1 MDFVMD
7 KLRLVCETLAQHH
20 TRPLEGPADVEFVPC
35 GYKTGNTAP
44 AEGWLPFTDG
54 MRFDGADKHCWF
66 RFDVE
71 TPVLPEYKNV
81 YLRMT
86 TGHEGEWDA
95 RNPQGLLY
103 INGKMVQGLDTNH
116 TEALLPA
123 GEKLHIEIYYYTGM
137 DGSDCNI
144 RFCLEE
150 VDQRIFAAYYDFL
163 VPYRALCHMN
173 DNSTEYAA
181 MRRVLERAAN
191 CIDMRAPKSEVYF
204 ASLAEARTLL
214 ETELYNGLCGK
225 GGEEAPVVN
234 LIGHTH
240 IDVAWL
246 WTYAQTKEKTQ
257 RSFSTVLK
265 LMEEYPEYLFMSSQ
279 PQLYKY
285 LKQEAPEVYE
295 RVKQRVAEGRWEVDG
310 AMWLEADCNLIS
322 GESFVR
328 QILHGKRFMQ
338 QEFGVD
344 SRTLWL
350 PDVFGYSAALPQIL
364 KKSGVDNFVT
374 SKISWNETNCL
385 PYDTFWWQGIDG
397 SEVFTS
403 FLTAQNLPADG
414 KPVTGTTYVANT
426 EPEMIMGT
434 WNRYQQKEYNNETVV
449 TFGFGD
455 GGGGPTR
462 HMLEMQRRL
471 AGGLPGVP
479 RTQMS
484 FSKGWLE
491 RSLANFKASCGK
503 LRRTPRWVGELYLEY
518 HRGTYTSQAR
528 NKKANRKNEYAL
540 QRAEGLSVAN
550 MLFNGAAYPQNVIND
565 SWETV
570 LLNQFHDVIP
580 GSSIHEVY
588 EDSTAMYAE
597 VAAAAA
603 AAQRTAIEGLSSRI
617 HAPEGGVLVF
627 NPTGFAHG
635 GPVTLPDGTTVE
647 VEPIPAWGWK
657 VIPVPAAAETGS
669 VTVSDHTIENDFYRL
684 TLDEA
689 GRFAELWDKR
699 AQRSV
704 FKPGEKGNELQ
715 VFEDFPRAY
724 DAWEISSYHEQKMWV
739 LDDAAEMTSVA
750 DGSRAG
756 IRVRRKYLNSTIEQT
771 VWLYENCERIDV
783 DTILDWHDEHQ
794 LLKAAFPLDV
804 HTARA
809 TYEIQFGHVE
819 RPTHRNT
826 SWDAAK
832 FEVCAHKWADLS
844 EDGYG
849 VSLLNDCKYGHSAE
863 GSTLRLTLQKCA
875 TYPDPEADKG
885 AHSFTYSL
893 LPHTGG
899 WRCAGTQQQALAL
912 NQPLVAVEQP
922 AHDGDL
928 PAEWSLVNCSA
939 ENVLID
945 TVKKAE
951 DSADVVV
958 RAYEAYDRRT
968 PAAVFRFG
976 FPVGRA
982 VLCDLMENELEELVV
997 TGDSVTLPVGNFEL
1011 VTLKV
1016 TPVK

>member
-1 MDFVMD
+1 MD
-7 KLRLVCETLAQHH
+7 KLRLLCTTLEKHCAE
-20 TRPLEGPADVEFVPC
+20 PVEGLSGLEFAVC
-35 GYKTGNTAP
+35 GYKKDNTPP
-44 AEGWLPFTDG
+44 AEGWLPFAQGDHFEG
-54 MRFDGADKHCWF
+54 EDRHCWF

-71 TPVLPEYKNV
+71 TPVLPEEKAL
-81 YLRMT
+81 YLCMT

-103 INGKMVQGLDTNH
+103 VNGVMTQGLDTNH
-116 TEALLPA
+116 TEALLPS
-123 GEKLHIEIYYYTGM
+123 GEKLHIDLYYYTGM
-137 DGSDCNI
+137 DGSSCDI
-144 RFCLEE
+144 RFRLEA

-163 VPYRALCHMN
+163 VPYRALCHMD
-173 DNSTEYAA
+173 DNSTAYAA
-181 MRRVLERAAN
+181 VRRILERAAN
-191 CIDMRAPKSEVYF
+191 VIDMRAPKDERYF
-204 ASLAEARTLL
+204 ATLAEARALL
-214 ETELYNGLCGK
+214 DAELYHGICGE
-225 GGEEAPVVN
+225 GGEDAPVVN

-257 RSFSTVLK
+257 RSFATVLK

-285 LKQEAPEVYE
+285 LKQEAPETYA
-295 RVKQRVAEGRWEVDG
+295 RVRQRVAEGRWEVDG

-374 SKISWNETNCL
+374 SKISWNESNCL

-397 SEVFTS
+397 TEVFTS

-426 EPEMIMGT
+426 EPQMIMGT
-434 WNRYQQKEYNNETVV
+434 WNRYQQKEYNNETIS

-462 HMLEMQRRL
+462 HMLEVQRRL
-471 AGGLPGVP
+471 ACGLPGVP

-484 FSKGWLE
+484 FSRGWLE
-491 RSLANFKASCGK
+491 RSLANFKASCEK

-550 MLFNGAAYPQNVIND
+550 MLLSGAAYPQQAIND

-588 EDSTAMYAE
+588 EDSAAMYAQ
-597 VAAAAA
+597 VAAT
-603 AAQRTAIEGLSSRI
+603 AAQAQQTALKELAARI
-617 HAPEGGVLVF
+617 HAPEGGVLVV
-627 NPTGFAHG
+627 NPTGVAHG
-635 GPVTLPDGTTVE
+635 GPVTLPDGTTAE
-647 VEPIPAWGWK
+647 VETIPAWGWK
-657 VIPVPAAAETGS
+657 VVAPIESADG
-669 VTVSDHTIENDFYRL
+669 VTVNGSTIENRYYRL
-684 TLDEA
+684 TLDES

-704 FKPGEKGNELQ
+704 FLPGAKGNELQ
-715 VFEDFPRAY
+715 IYEDFPRDY

-739 LDDAAEMTSVA
+739 LDDAAELTSIT

-756 IRVRRKYLNSTIEQT
+756 IRIRRRYLNSAILQT
-771 VWLYENCERIDV
+771 VWLYNDCERIDI
-783 DTILDWHDEHQ
+783 DTELDWHDEHQ
-794 LLKAAFPLDV
+794 LLKAVFPLDI
-804 HTARA
+804 HTNRA

-863 GSTLRLTLQKCA
+863 GSTLRLTLHKCA

-893 LPHTGG
+893 LPHAEG
-899 WRCAGTQQQALAL
+899 WRAAGVPQQALAL
-912 NQPLVAVEQP
+912 NQPLIALE
-922 AHDGDL
+922 L
-928 PAEWSLVNCSA
+928 PAQTGELPAQWSMVSCDA
-939 ENVLID
+939 ANVLVD

-951 DSADVVV
+951 DSDAVIV
-958 RAYEAYDRRT
+958 RAYEAFDRRT
-968 PAAVFRFG
+968 PAATLRFG
-976 FPVGRA
+976 FGVKRA
-982 VLCDLMENELEELVV
+982 VLCDLMENELAELAVE
-997 TGDSVTLPVGNFEL
+997 GDTVTLPVANFEL
-1011 VTLKV
+1011 VTVKV
-1016 TPVK
+1016 NPS